1 MMRDI
6 GRWRLLA
13 NAVFAAAI
21 LALGGFGL
29 HQVAGRQW
37 RVQRTFRVRV
47 QFETI
52 GGLETG
58 HRVRLQGIDAGIVE
72 GVVPPLE
79 PGRPVELILRIDE
92 RLRNLVRTDAV
103 ARIVSEGLV
112 GAKVVELTPGRP
124 DAPSIAELG
133 TIASERPIETSDLLK
148 KAASSLAR
156 LDAATLAAEK
166 GLGELTALTGSIR
179 RGEGSTGKLVQDES
193 LYQDLV
199 EVSHRGERTLTA
211 LEEDLTAVKETWPFS
226 RYFERRAY
234 LDRESVLFQPGAARN
249 SRSFRTEDLFE
260 PDRSVLTK
268 EGQARLDEIGR
279 WCKWAGRPTSRV
291 VIAAFTDI
299 NRDKDLAVVLTQE
312 QAETVRQYLV
322 DKHAIQSAGWFKTRK
337 VAAVGFG
344 VQMPRTL
351 DHEPANLPA
360 RRVEIILFTPQA

>member
-1 MMRDI
+1 MIRNI

-21 LALGGFGL
+21 LALGGFAL
-29 HQVAGRQW
+29 YQVAGRQW
-37 RVQRTFRVRV
+37 RVQPTFRVRV

-52 GGLETG
+52 SGLETG

-79 PGRPVELILRIDE
+79 PGKPVELILRIDE

-112 GAKVVELTPGRP
+112 GAKVVELTPGKP

-133 TIASERPIETSDLLK
+133 TIASERPIETSDLLN

-179 RGEGSTGKLVQDES
+179 NGEGSLGKLVQDES
-193 LYQDLV
+193 LYQNLV
-199 EVSHRGERTLTA
+199 DVSHRGERSLTA
-211 LEEDLTAVKETWPFS
+211 LEEDLTALKETWPFS

-249 SRSFRTEDLFE
+249 SRSFPTEDLFE
-260 PDRSVLTK
+260 HDRSVLTR

-291 VIAAFTDI
+291 VIAVYTDI

-312 QAETVRQYLV
+312 QADAVRQYLV

-344 VQMPRTL
+344 AQMPRTL
-351 DHEPANLPA
+351 DPAPVDQPA